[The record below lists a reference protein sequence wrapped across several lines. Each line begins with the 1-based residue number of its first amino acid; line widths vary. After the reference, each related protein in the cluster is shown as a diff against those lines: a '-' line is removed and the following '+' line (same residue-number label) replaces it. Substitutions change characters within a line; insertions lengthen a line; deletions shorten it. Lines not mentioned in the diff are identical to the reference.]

1 MRRGGGRR
9 RIRARAL
16 LAVACAGGALYGLA
30 GPAGAQKGAPGPG
43 TGTGAP
49 PGAVA
54 GAAGAAGPGRALFLT
69 GCSSCH
75 GLDARGI
82 AGRGPSLYGVGA
94 AAADFY
100 LSTGRMPLAD
110 PRDEPTRAHSQY
122 SRAEIA
128 GLVAYV
134 ASLGGGPPIPRVDPA
149 AGRIAAGMEAFA
161 ENCAG
166 CHEIGGAGGI
176 VTGSIAPALNH
187 PDVTPTEIAEAIRVG
202 PYVMP
207 VFGPRQI
214 SDAGVDDIARYV
226 ISTRR
231 PADRGGWGI
240 GHIGPIPEGMVAW
253 FLGAASLVLVA
264 RLIGER
270 NR

>member
-1 MRRGGGRR
+1 M
-9 RIRARAL
+9 
-16 LAVACAGGALYGLA
+16 
-30 GPAGAQKGAPGPG
+30 
-43 TGTGAP
+43 
-49 PGAVA
+49 A

-253 FLGAASLVLVA
+253 FLGATSLVLVA

>member
-1 MRRGGGRR
+1 MRRRR
-9 RIRARAL
+9 RTRAL

-30 GPAGAQKGAPGPG
+30 GPAGAQKGAPE
-43 TGTGAP
+43 TGAGAP
-49 PGAVA
+49 PAAATGAVA
-54 GAAGAAGPGRALFLT
+54 PGRALFVT
-69 GCSSCH
+69 GCASCH

-100 LSTGRMPLAD
+100 LATGRMPLAD
-110 PRDEPTRAHSQY
+110 PKEEPTRAHPEY

-128 GLVAYV
+128 ALVAYV
-134 ASLGGGPPIPRVDPA
+134 ASLGGGPPIPSVDPA

-176 VTGSIAPALNH
+176 VTGSIVPALNH

-207 VFGPRQI
+207 VFGPRQL
-214 SDAGVDDIARYV
+214 SDAQVNDIARYV
-226 ISTRR
+226 ISTRQ
-231 PADRGGWGI
+231 PVDRGGWGI

-270 NR
+270 NP